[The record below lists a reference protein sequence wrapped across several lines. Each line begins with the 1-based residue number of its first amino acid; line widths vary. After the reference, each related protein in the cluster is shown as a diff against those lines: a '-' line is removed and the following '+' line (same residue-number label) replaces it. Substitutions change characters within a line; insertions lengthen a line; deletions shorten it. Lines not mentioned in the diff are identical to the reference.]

1 MAVIRQRTQVF
12 NKPVGVR
19 RVNTG
24 EPELW
29 ESIKSEADEFTRR
42 AYNKAAENAQKVGSE
57 TALGVD
63 VESIKTI
70 NPITGKPEAF
80 DAPEGFG
87 KLAIDAYQKVITAR
101 YQDSISTEME
111 VKARELGI
119 KYEYDSKG
127 YEIAMS
133 QYISSMAE
141 NAEGSYKQ
149 FVTTTGTEKLAYEK
163 LNIQTRTRAHHRKLE
178 TEYIYKERDLSKDRA
193 YNEALLGNF
202 ETAINIIHNQTQR
215 TNDGVDAALMPD
227 GSALETQSIISI
239 AAGKGLVEYAMNQ
252 TGSEDERNI
261 MQLYLATKGK
271 KGKIANKK
279 IKDTLDN
286 LLLVMDVNTRA
297 DILNH
302 FSVTSNNFDTVDRD
316 KAANA
321 KDDADILKA
330 ELIKKAKIESKQTD
344 IGFDKQQE
352 HVFNSATVSANNIYS
367 DDVSLNNAASAL
379 YKVIE
384 QYNTLEKNYND
395 RTLTDEYYSDD
406 DKNADLKLIR
416 KEIIR
421 PFILQ
426 AAQDGNVDYLQTAII
441 VGDNLSLSKLTG
453 KQLLLVETLKD
464 YNINLPDSD
473 VKSILGLTKNPTQ
486 AQKINDKKALNKK
499 INDQRLKADAYD
511 DIRNVVDSFASGKVS
526 PEALKE
532 ELKFIDELTGTVFT
546 ATEAEAQKKRLTNA
560 TAYGQIRQYGGIAS
574 GDQMKQMSLYIETKG
589 ENKTD
594 MTEDEISLGESILSN
609 LTESNISTA
618 YKMASSIGSKISQN
632 EEKKVAKA
640 KAAETYNLVLNKGG
654 DLKTKNHRKATDE
667 ILVNYNLDDYVNFET
682 WSNTKKILSYEIM
695 SHIPP
700 ESLISNLIDIT
711 NGSRV
716 ENGDA
721 LMDHFMRLDNH
732 LTSDG
737 ITSSRFSGA
746 MSKETRL
753 ILKDINQ
760 IRITQ
765 GGNVTEIATT
775 LIQRRDDPKSDL
787 NLKNTLG
794 FGKKIKSVED
804 FVFDQVDDHILTQ
817 ELAPMVEYMA
827 RTGRSQD
834 DIIKRLEQIIDEEY
848 PEVEYVADPRF
859 VLGTMK
865 RSRYGLHATF
875 PDNEEREEFI
885 SLVESQLPSGF
896 SMHAKKYEGSI
907 ATSDIPLDQ
916 QGYFD
921 SEDSDYAYTTGQKK
935 QVYLV
940 PDETAVGV
948 TYYAYYV
955 DQYNELKPLIYGEGD
970 NKMFPMFDKDET
982 ADFRE
987 QQALKRKAI
996 LETEFANTQKNNKI
1010 IKNANYYR
1018 NRRLRE

>member
-227 GSALETQSIISI
+227 GSALETQSIIGI

-321 KDDADILKA
+321 VAEAKILKERTTA
-330 ELIKKAKIESKQTD
+330 EAKIRAKKTD
-344 IGFDKQQE
+344 VAYDKQQD
-352 HVFNSATVSANNIYS
+352 HVITSATQSASNLFS
-367 DDVSLNNAASAL
+367 DDVSLNDAASSL
-379 YKVIE
+379 YNTIE
-384 QYNTLEKNYND
+384 QFNSLEKLYNE
-395 RTLTDEYYSDD
+395 RTLTDEYFSDD
-406 DKNADLKLIR
+406 DKNKEINFVR
-416 KEIIR
+416 KEIIK

-426 AAQDGNVDYLQTAII
+426 AAQDGNYKV
-441 VGDNLSLSKLTG
+441 
-453 KQLLLVETLKD
+453 QLL
-464 YNINLPDSD
+464 
-473 VKSILGLTKNPTQ
+473 
-486 AQKINDKKALNKK
+486 
-499 INDQRLKADAYD
+499 
-511 DIRNVVDSFASGKVS
+511 
-526 PEALKE
+526 
-532 ELKFIDELTGTVFT
+532 
-546 ATEAEAQKKRLTNA
+546 
-560 TAYGQIRQYGGIAS
+560 
-574 GDQMKQMSLYIETKG
+574 MM
-589 ENKTD
+589 
-594 MTEDEISLGESILSN
+594 MT
-609 LTESNISTA
+609 
-618 YKMASSIGSKISQN
+618 
-632 EEKKVAKA
+632 
-640 KAAETYNLVLNKGG
+640 
-654 DLKTKNHRKATDE
+654 
-667 ILVNYNLDDYVNFET
+667 
-682 WSNTKKILSYEIM
+682 
-695 SHIPP
+695 
-700 ESLISNLIDIT
+700 
-711 NGSRV
+711 
-716 ENGDA
+716 
-721 LMDHFMRLDNH
+721 
-732 LTSDG
+732 
-737 ITSSRFSGA
+737 
-746 MSKETRL
+746 
-753 ILKDINQ
+753 
-760 IRITQ
+760 
-765 GGNVTEIATT
+765 
-775 LIQRRDDPKSDL
+775 
-787 NLKNTLG
+787 
-794 FGKKIKSVED
+794 
-804 FVFDQVDDHILTQ
+804 
-817 ELAPMVEYMA
+817 
-827 RTGRSQD
+827 
-834 DIIKRLEQIIDEEY
+834 
-848 PEVEYVADPRF
+848 
-859 VLGTMK
+859 
-865 RSRYGLHATF
+865 
-875 PDNEEREEFI
+875 
-885 SLVESQLPSGF
+885 
-896 SMHAKKYEGSI
+896 
-907 ATSDIPLDQ
+907 
-916 QGYFD
+916 
-921 SEDSDYAYTTGQKK
+921 
-935 QVYLV
+935 YLV
-940 PDETAVGV
+940 
-948 TYYAYYV
+948 
-955 DQYNELKPLIYGEGD
+955 
-970 NKMFPMFDKDET
+970 
-982 ADFRE
+982 
-987 QQALKRKAI
+987 
-996 LETEFANTQKNNKI
+996 AN
-1010 IKNANYYR
+1010 
-1018 NRRLRE
+1018 